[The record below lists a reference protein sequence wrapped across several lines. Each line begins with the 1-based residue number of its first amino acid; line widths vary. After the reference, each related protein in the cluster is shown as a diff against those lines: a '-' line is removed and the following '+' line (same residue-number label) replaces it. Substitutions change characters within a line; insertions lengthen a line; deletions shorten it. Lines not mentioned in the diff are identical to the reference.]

1 MKRRVLSLLLGTA
14 MVSGMLVGC
23 GGSGDATATDS
34 AATEESTDTAEAGGA
49 GGTIGLAMP
58 TQSSERWINDA
69 ANMQKQ
75 LEAKGYKVEVQFAE
89 DDVQQQVS
97 QIEYLIA

>member
-23 GGSGDATATDS
+23 GGSGDAAATDS
-34 AATEESTDTAEAGGA
+34 AATEDSAGAESSGE

-97 QIEYLIA
+97 QIEN